1 MRKGRPRARLLGGLQ
16 GEVLGGADVDLVVDQ
31 HPLHGLAVGE
41 LLAEGRAHLGPFD
54 RHLVRGDGDADA
66 AGGVGDALAR
76 QAVVG
81 DGEALVDLAQH
92 LVVRHPAVLELELGG
107 VVRGAQRVHDAAH
120 MEARRVGIDDEAGDA
135 GAALGRRRCGR
146 RRCRTAR
153 GRRRR

>member
-1 MRKGRPRARLLGGLQ
+1 MRGLDAEGQAAARLLGGLER
-16 GEVLGGADVDLVVDQ
+16 EVPGGADVDLVVDQ

-66 AGGVGDALAR
+66 ARGVGDALAR

-92 LVVRHPAVLELELGG
+92 LVVATPSSP
-107 VVRGAQRVHDAAH
+107 
-120 MEARRVGIDDEAGDA
+120 
-135 GAALGRRRCGR
+135 
-146 RRCRTAR
+146 
-153 GRRRR
+153 